1 MTPEQFEM
9 NQRGLED
16 LSNAIIL
23 QAVKDY
29 RSALAGGSVNGRD
42 SKTVI
47 AECERFFQSEWF
59 NSLTKID
66 CNYLMKN
73 IRKEFEKEKRIES

>member
-1 MTPEQFEM
+1 M
-9 NQRGLED
+9 ED

-47 AECERFFQSEWF
+47 ADCERFFQSEWF

-66 CNYLMKN
+66 CNYLMKK
-73 IRKEFEKEKRIES
+73 IRKEFEKRKED

>member
-1 MTPEQFEM
+1 MTFSQFEM
-9 NQRGLED
+9 NQQGLED

-42 SKTVI
+42 SKSVI

-73 IRKEFEKEKRIES
+73 IRKEFEKRKED

>member
-1 MTPEQFEM
+1 MIEKM
-9 NQRGLED
+9 NETGIED

-29 RSALAGGSVNGRD
+29 RRALSGCNVNGRD
-42 SKTVI
+42 SKSVI

-59 NSLTKID
+59 NVLTNVDGMIIIA
-66 CNYLMKN
+66 N
-73 IRKEFEKEKRIES
+73 IRKEFEI

>member
-1 MTPEQFEM
+1 MTFSQVEM

-42 SKTVI
+42 SKSVI
-47 AECERFFQSEWF
+47 EECERFFQSEWF
-59 NSLTKID
+59 NSLTNTD
-66 CNYLMKN
+66 CHYLMQN
-73 IRKEFEKEKRIES
+73 IRKEFEKRKED

>member
-1 MTPEQFEM
+1 MTFSQFEM

-23 QAVKDY
+23 QADKDY
-29 RSALAGGSVNGRD
+29 RSALSGCNVNGRD
-42 SKTVI
+42 SKSVI

-73 IRKEFEKEKRIES
+73 IRKEFEKRKED

>member
-1 MTPEQFEM
+1 M
-9 NQRGLED
+9 ED

-29 RSALAGGSVNGRD
+29 RRALAGGSANGRD
-42 SKTVI
+42 SKSVI
-47 AECERFFQSEWF
+47 EECERFFQSEWF

-66 CNYLMKN
+66 SNYLVKN
-73 IRKEFEKEKRIES
+73 IRKEFEKRKED

>member
-1 MTPEQFEM
+1 MIENIDET
-9 NQRGLED
+9 GIED

-29 RSALAGGSVNGRD
+29 RIALAGGSVNGRD
-42 SKTVI
+42 SKSVI

-66 CNYLMKN
+66 CKYLMDN
-73 IRKEFEKEKRIES
+73 IRKEFEV

>member
-1 MTPEQFEM
+1 MKNKLEKAMIDETGIET
-9 NQRGLED
+9 GIED

-29 RSALAGGSVNGRD
+29 RIALAGGSVNGRD
-42 SKTVI
+42 SKSVI

-59 NSLTKID
+59 ESLTKID
-66 CNYLMKN
+66 CKHLMEN
-73 IRKEFEKEKRIES
+73 IRKEFDL

>member
-1 MTPEQFEM
+1 MTFSQFEM
-9 NQRGLED
+9 NQQGLED

-29 RSALAGGSVNGRD
+29 RIALAGGSVNGRD
-42 SKTVI
+42 SKSVI

-73 IRKEFEKEKRIES
+73 IRKEFEKRKED

>member
-1 MTPEQFEM
+1 MTFSQFET
-9 NQRGLED
+9 NQRGMED

-42 SKTVI
+42 SKSVI
-47 AECERFFQSEWF
+47 EECERFFQSEWF

-73 IRKEFEKEKRIES
+73 IRKEFEKRKED

>member
-1 MTPEQFEM
+1 MTFSQFEM
-9 NQRGLED
+9 NQRGMED

-42 SKTVI
+42 SESVI
-47 AECERFFQSEWF
+47 EECERFFQSEWF

-66 CNYLMKN
+66 CNYLRKN
-73 IRKEFEKEKRIES
+73 IRKEFEKRKED

>member
-1 MTPEQFEM
+1 MTFSQFVM

-42 SKTVI
+42 SKSVI
-47 AECERFFQSEWF
+47 EECERFFRSEWF

-73 IRKEFEKEKRIES
+73 IRKEFEKRKED

>member
-9 NQRGLED
+9 NQRGMED

-59 NSLTKID
+59 NVLTNADGMIIIA
-66 CNYLMKN
+66 N
-73 IRKEFEKEKRIES
+73 IRKEFEKRKED

>member
-1 MTPEQFEM
+1 MTFSQFEM
-9 NQRGLED
+9 NETGLED

-29 RSALAGGSVNGRD
+29 RIALAGGSVNGRD
-42 SKTVI
+42 SKSVI

-73 IRKEFEKEKRIES
+73 IRKEIEKRKED

>member
-1 MTPEQFEM
+1 MTFSQFEM
-9 NQRGLED
+9 NQQGLED

-29 RSALAGGSVNGRD
+29 RIALAGGSVNGRD
-42 SKTVI
+42 SKSVI
-47 AECERFFQSEWF
+47 EECERFFQSEWF

-73 IRKEFEKEKRIES
+73 IRKEFEKRKED

>member
-1 MTPEQFEM
+1 MTFSQFEM
-9 NQRGLED
+9 NQREMED

-42 SKTVI
+42 SKSVI
-47 AECERFFQSEWF
+47 EECERFFQSEWF

-66 CNYLMKN
+66 SNYLMKN
-73 IRKEFEKEKRIES
+73 IRKEFEKRKED

>member
-1 MTPEQFEM
+1 MTFSQFEM
-9 NQRGLED
+9 NETGLED

-29 RSALAGGSVNGRD
+29 RIALAGGSVNGRD
-42 SKTVI
+42 SKSVI

-66 CNYLMKN
+66 CKYLMDN
-73 IRKEFEKEKRIES
+73 IRKEFEV